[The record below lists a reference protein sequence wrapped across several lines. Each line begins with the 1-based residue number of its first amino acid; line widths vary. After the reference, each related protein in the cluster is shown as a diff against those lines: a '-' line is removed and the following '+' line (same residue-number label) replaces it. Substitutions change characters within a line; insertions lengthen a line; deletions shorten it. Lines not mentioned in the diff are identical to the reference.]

1 MEQSKNKVTYH
12 FNGVEYTMKN
22 RFCQAVVRYYADQ
35 HPEAKLEDLQ
45 KVFDINKKVPM
56 VASREQA
63 LAILDYEGKAGGD
76 FFLGEGDDIDV
87 RGGKVFVW
95 KYFPK
100 TYFDPF
106 MVKVKELGYEFE
118 VVGESEATQSETAN
132 TEKKKKTVTIT
143 INSPKVGN
151 LYRFFDCSDEKY
163 VDLFDDDADAEE
175 VIDALWDN
183 DAEPFAEDV
192 IVYLSD
198 DEEVNVRVEDEDGEE
213 LFDGE
218 VSPVNE
224 FCADPRQLDTSL
236 LPKDVKKIIDE
247 DIQNELNN
255 WESED
260 FEEYENE
267 HRDEEGQ
274 VDWSEFECSSISP
287 GIVTDIIMS
296 RKCNACAGKLI
307 FTDTSTIYGASYD
320 GVIEL
325 DEDEEFDIDKLE
337 LYITDHDVT
346 TCWEDCVS
354 PMVKYGNKFYLFD
367 IGAWDRDEAE
377 GEWKDLRDE

>member
-106 MVKVKELGYEFE
+106 MAKVKELGYEFE

-151 LYRFFDCSDEKY
+151 LYRFFDCS
-163 VDLFDDDADAEE
+163 A
-175 VIDALWDN
+175 
-183 DAEPFAEDV
+183 
-192 IVYLSD
+192 
-198 DEEVNVRVEDEDGEE
+198 
-213 LFDGE
+213 
-218 VSPVNE
+218 
-224 FCADPRQLDTSL
+224 
-236 LPKDVKKIIDE
+236 
-247 DIQNELNN
+247 
-255 WESED
+255 
-260 FEEYENE
+260 
-267 HRDEEGQ
+267 
-274 VDWSEFECSSISP
+274 
-287 GIVTDIIMS
+287 GIFRS
-296 RKCNACAGKLI
+296 
-307 FTDTSTIYGASYD
+307 
-320 GVIEL
+320 
-325 DEDEEFDIDKLE
+325 
-337 LYITDHDVT
+337 
-346 TCWEDCVS
+346 
-354 PMVKYGNKFYLFD
+354 
-367 IGAWDRDEAE
+367 
-377 GEWKDLRDE
+377 